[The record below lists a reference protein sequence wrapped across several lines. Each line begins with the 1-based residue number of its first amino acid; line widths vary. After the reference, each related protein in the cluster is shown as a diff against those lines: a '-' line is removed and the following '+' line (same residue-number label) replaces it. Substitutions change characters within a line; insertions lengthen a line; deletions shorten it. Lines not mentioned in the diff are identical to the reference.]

1 MVDLGDIMHNLWY
14 LSMIILGIVVLS
26 KILAKKSSTVD
37 VLWLILLGAVASN
50 MGVLPVENE
59 VLEYIGEWGIVFVM
73 FALGFDED
81 IGHFTRGLK
90 RSIGIAVIGAIFPF
104 LAGWASAKLFGYSEA
119 VALLWGLTM
128 TATAVSLTMVS
139 LKNEDLHRST
149 AATGIMTAAV
159 VDDILSLIGVAII
172 VPLAVT
178 ASRGGGEMLVDLGS
192 ILVILSKVA
201 LFFTIMAIA
210 GLFVFPGRIPPTLP
224 RGATRLQVIGYRVSR
239 LFIGIDARNFLTLYN
254 GEFTPLFMIFIAM
267 ASGALADGFGFHPAI
282 GAYLVGLF
290 LKKEYFLFDDDESG
304 DEQYRD
310 SKLVI
315 DHMAFTIFGP
325 IFFVNLGAKIVFD
338 PSIFSDVWLH
348 IVVLFSSVLVLQI
361 LSATIAAR
369 YTGGYEWH
377 ESIMIGVGMLGRAE
391 LAFIVIDI
399 AYTEHRIF
407 TEEQFYTLIIAT
419 FLLNISVALL
429 IDFWKPYYNGVKRL
443 KLFGVTL
450 SAESGPRNGVKED
463 TASNR

>member
-1 MVDLGDIMHNLWY
+1 
-14 LSMIILGIVVLS
+14 
-26 KILAKKSSTVD
+26 
-37 VLWLILLGAVASN
+37 
-50 MGVLPVENE
+50 
-59 VLEYIGEWGIVFVM
+59 
-73 FALGFDED
+73 
-81 IGHFTRGLK
+81 
-90 RSIGIAVIGAIFPF
+90 
-104 LAGWASAKLFGYSEA
+104 
-119 VALLWGLTM
+119 
-128 TATAVSLTMVS
+128 
-139 LKNEDLHRST
+139 
-149 AATGIMTAAV
+149 
-159 VDDILSLIGVAII
+159 
-172 VPLAVT
+172 
-178 ASRGGGEMLVDLGS
+178 
-192 ILVILSKVA
+192 
-201 LFFTIMAIA
+201 
-210 GLFVFPGRIPPTLP
+210 
-224 RGATRLQVIGYRVSR
+224 
-239 LFIGIDARNFLTLYN
+239 
-254 GEFTPLFMIFIAM
+254 MIFIAM

-450 SAESGPRNGVKED
+450 SAESGPRNGVKGD
-463 TASNR
+463 TASIDRQ